1 MTVLIFG
8 RNGQLAKALQR
19 SLIAQKVNFQ
29 CYGREQLD
37 LLNYKDHLSR
47 VINKVKPSIV
57 INASAYTNVVGAE
70 KNKNSAFLLNAEA
83 PKFMARICKI
93 KDIPFIHF
101 STDYVF
107 DGLKKTAYMPY
118 DKCNPLNKYGI
129 SKREGEKAIMTVGGR
144 CLILRT
150 SWVYDGTSKNFL
162 TNILKQSKTKE
173 KLNIVSTQAGRPTY
187 AGHLA
192 EACLSTFKK
201 FPNSP
206 KIYHITNGGKKTNW
220 ADFAQKILIKT
231 GARNHIN
238 QVNDQFFDTIKRP
251 KNSMLNIKDFEKDF
265 QHIMEPWQAGVDLAF
280 LEMNK

>member
-57 INASAYTNVVGAE
+57 INAPAYTNVVGAE

-107 DGLKKTAYMPY
+107 DGLKKGAYVETDQTNPQSVY
-118 DKCNPLNKYGI
+118 GKTKCN
-129 SKREGEKAIMTVGGR
+129 GEEKVRTHGKHV
-144 CLILRT
+144 ILRT
-150 SWVYDGTSKNFL
+150 SWVFGVHGNNFL
-162 TNILKQSKTKE
+162 KTMLRFFKE
-173 KLNIVSTQAGRPTY
+173 KYIQVS
-187 AGHLA
+187 
-192 EACLSTFKK
+192 
-201 FPNSP
+201 
-206 KIYHITNGGKKTNW
+206 GKSN
-220 ADFAQKILIKT
+220 
-231 GARNHIN
+231 
-238 QVNDQFFDTIKRP
+238 
-251 KNSMLNIKDFEKDF
+251 E
-265 QHIMEPWQAGVDLAF
+265 
-280 LEMNK
+280 